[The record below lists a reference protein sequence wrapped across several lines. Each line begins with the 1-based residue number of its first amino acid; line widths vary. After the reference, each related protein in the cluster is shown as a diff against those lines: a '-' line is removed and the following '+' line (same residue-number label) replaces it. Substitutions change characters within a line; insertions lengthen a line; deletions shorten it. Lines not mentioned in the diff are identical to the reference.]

1 LSTQQIEHGLQAGLK
16 ILKSTISVIE
26 SKVLKGGE
34 EVDKRTMGVASRLVE
49 LLEKVASMID
59 ILMKKVPS
67 QQSGILELSPNF
79 YIFQGPDSTI
89 ILRTRPEHVAVI
101 ISPRDDAVS
110 IKTRRGV
117 LTVSPK
123 SIVLASRGRTFEV
136 APIEP
141 EVLDKMRDELRTL
154 LKLYEKVV
162 YRRLHPYVERFIAKK
177 A

>member
-1 LSTQQIEHGLQAGLK
+1 LSTPQIELGLQTGLK

-49 LLEKVASMID
+49 LLERVAAMID

-67 QQSGILELSPNF
+67 QQGSILELSSNF
-79 YIFQGPDSTI
+79 YIFQSLDSTI

-101 ISPRDDAVS
+101 ISLRDDAVS
-110 IKTRRGV
+110 IKTRRSV

-123 SIVLASRGRTFEV
+123 SIVLTSRGKAIEV
-136 APIEP
+136 TPIEP
-141 EVLDKMRDELRTL
+141 ETLDKMRDELRTL